1 MIKIEELVVQAK
13 NGDKEA
19 FSKLIIE
26 IQSYLYNV
34 ARTKLVSEEDIQDA
48 VQNTIINAYLNIK
61 KLKNNKYFKTWITRI
76 LINECY
82 RIYRCSEKNKKLI
95 DGYIYKESFDKSD
108 ENISFEELISS
119 LDEIKKEVFRLYY
132 NENWST
138 KKISAELNMNENTIR
153 SILSRGRKLL
163 KENLKHVFIILLILC
178 TCITTGVI
186 AFSII
191 NYLKNLFEINS
202 VGAQNDGIL
211 SAIEDLDWYQYVDMD
226 YINLNDDYQLKVEY
240 ILVDEMN
247 FYFVVDIN
255 STEDLSQLNNFS
267 INDLYISTENN
278 DVICD
283 RSNILNPQ
291 RQRYIG
297 DKLIYKDKHNMK
309 SLIFMYT
316 DEFPLSEKLNISF
329 SKLTFYTKKS
339 QKIINVNANFQIQ
352 LSQKFN
358 ERKSVIYNSDNEK
371 VIKAIIN
378 ETGFYAIIRVDK
390 PNIEKIK
397 IVDDTNTEYNCY
409 VHTLSKNNNDG
420 YYEYIITTNIN
431 YPTEKILLHLPDNI
445 IELYFYK

>member
-13 NGDKEA
+13 SGDKEA

-138 KKISAELNMNENTIR
+138 KKISAELNMNESTIR

-211 SAIEDLDWYQYVDMD
+211 SAIEDLNWYQYVDMD

-329 SKLTFYTKKS
+329 SKLTFYTKKR

-371 VIKAIIN
+371 VLKAIIN